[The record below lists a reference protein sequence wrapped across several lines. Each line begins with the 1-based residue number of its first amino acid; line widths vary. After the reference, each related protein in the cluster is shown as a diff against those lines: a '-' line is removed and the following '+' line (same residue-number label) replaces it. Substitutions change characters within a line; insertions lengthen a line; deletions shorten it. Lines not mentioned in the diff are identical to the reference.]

1 MHTDKTSDTTSNEM
15 SFAMALYIF
24 LPMILLLLIIIILL
38 VLRRNKASDINS
50 PREKNNRETEQQQ
63 YDEQSFTENE
73 GYTDLDEVRE
83 PDNTYATLYQY
94 EDPDCIS
101 VRPNVIA
108 NQYNDHNEHVKGMSE
123 AEGSQR
129 RCSYVIPPS
138 YNEDNY
144 DIPNNN

>member
-15 SFAMALYIF
+15 SVAMPLYIF
-24 LPMILLLLIIIILL
+24 LPMILLALIIIIIL
-38 VLRRNKASDINS
+38 VLRRKKTSDINS
-50 PREKNNRETEQQQ
+50 PGEKNNREAEQQQ
-63 YDEQSFTENE
+63 YDEQSFAEDE
-73 GYTDLDEVRE
+73 GYTDLAEVRE

-94 EDPDCIS
+94 ENPDSIS
-101 VRPNVIA
+101 LRPNVIA
-108 NQYNDHNEHVKGMSE
+108 NQYNDHNEHVKVMSE

-138 YNEDNY
+138 YDEDNY